1 MCKYCCFQLQCYF
14 TYTQKLTKNQTL
26 HGKNNNKCHIK
37 AVKASASQINNFY
50 INIPILKTLPCRSI
64 IKNTKICFF
73 TCCGAE
79 IFHEHTEYL
88 INQASSQPDTK
99 MCLCALRITSSYW
112 ITHQTKQLKKKQQY
126 LPQTA
131 KQATQKLTCQNLNI
145 SEYLTHALCMRFSFS
160 NVCMSK
166 PQNISNKQT
175 KGKTDTVQSW
185 FSLRKIPQDFHA
197 IRPDCTNLS
206 PTVNGKRITT
216 DMIPLAE
223 SCHGLTQELR
233 MLPSPITD
241 ACHVKNV

>member
-1 MCKYCCFQLQCYF
+1 MCTPLYVCKSILAPLQCRLEADTHMCKHCCFQLQCYF

-79 IFHEHTEYL
+79 IFHEHTDYL

-112 ITHQTKQLKKKQQY
+112 ITHQTKQLKKKKTVSSPNCKTSHTKTH
-126 LPQTA
+126 LS
-131 KQATQKLTCQNLNI
+131 K
-145 SEYLTHALCMRFSFS
+145 SEYFR
-160 NVCMSK
+160 
-166 PQNISNKQT
+166 ISYT
-175 KGKTDTVQSW
+175 CSMHEV
-185 FSLRKIPQDFHA
+185 FLF
-197 IRPDCTNLS
+197 
-206 PTVNGKRITT
+206 
-216 DMIPLAE
+216 
-223 SCHGLTQELR
+223 
-233 MLPSPITD
+233 
-241 ACHVKNV
+241 